1 MLVALALVPVQLLQP
16 AQTACCGPAVA
27 DDCVLHA
34 AAVGTLLLL
43 LLEEICL
50 RASCCHVL

>member
-1 MLVALALVPVQLLQP
+1 MLVALALVLVQPLRP
-16 AQTACCGPAVA
+16 AQTACCVPAVA

-43 LLEEICL
+43 LFEGICL
-50 RASCCHVL
+50 RAGCCHVL